1 MQPKRVLVIEDDA
14 PIRQG
19 IADALRFHG
28 YQALEA
34 DGGTDSLE
42 RALRGDYDLLLLDL
56 VLPARDG
63 LEILGEV
70 QKALPTLPVIILTAR
85 GEEADR
91 VRGLRLGADDYVVK
105 PFSVKE
111 LLARVEAVLRRSP
124 ERPKPAGE
132 VRFGGGAVDTA
143 SGKVRFAD
151 GREAQLTTLEADLL
165 RYLGLNAGR
174 AVSREEL
181 LARVW
186 HLHAKGLETRTV
198 DMHVARLR
206 EKLGDPP
213 DGSGLIRTVRGK
225 GYQLVPLEAP

>member
-1 MQPKRVLVIEDDA
+1 MQPKRILIVEDDA

-19 IADALRFHG
+19 IADALRYHG

-34 DGGTDSLE
+34 DGGPDSLE
-42 RALRGDYDLLLLDL
+42 RAVRGDYDLLLLDL

-70 QKALPTLPVIILTAR
+70 QQALPTLPVIILTAR
-85 GEEADR
+85 GEESDR

-105 PFSVKE
+105 PFSVRE

-124 ERPKPAGE
+124 ERPRPVGE
-132 VRFGGGAVDTA
+132 IRFPGGTVDTA
-143 SGKVRFAD
+143 GGRIRFDD
-151 GREAQLTTLEADLL
+151 GREGQLTVLEADLL
-165 RYLGLNAGR
+165 RYLGLHPGR
-174 AVSREEL
+174 IVSRDEI

-186 HLHAKGLETRTV
+186 HLPGKGLETRTV

-206 EKLGDPP
+206 DKLGDPV
-213 DGSGLIRTVRGK
+213 DGSGLIRTVRGQ
-225 GYQLVPLEAP
+225 GYQLVPVEAP